1 MIVDIRKWKH
11 VFKLDPDRDIS
22 DEALDRL
29 CLSGTDA
36 ILVGGSSGVT
46 FDNTVDLLARIRQ
59 YEVPVVLEIS
69 NQEAIVPGFD
79 LFLIPV
85 VLNADDPKWIVGQ
98 HHEALKEYGALLN
111 WDEIVAEG
119 YIILNKE
126 ATAAQLTSARTDLDA
141 KDVAA
146 YARMAD
152 KLFHMPIVYVE
163 YSGAFGDM
171 ELVRRTRQV
180 LEHAR
185 LFYGGGIDSIEK
197 AAQAAEAAD
206 TIVVGNIIY
215 SDLEQALQTVN
226 VNANFDRNGR

>member
-11 VFKLDPDRDIS
+11 VFKLDPDREIS
-22 DEALDRL
+22 DEALDQL

-46 FDNTVDLLARIRQ
+46 FDNTVDLLSRIRQ

-111 WDEIVAEG
+111 WDEIAAEG

-126 ATAAQLTSARTDLDA
+126 ATAAKLTSARTDLDA

-152 KLFHMPIVYVE
+152 KLFHMSIVYLE
-163 YSGAFGDM
+163 YSGTFGDM

-180 LEHAR
+180 LENAR
-185 LFYGGGIDSIEK
+185 LLYGGGIDSLEK
-197 AAQAAEAAD
+197 AQQAAEAAD

-226 VNANFDRNGR
+226 VNFDRNGR